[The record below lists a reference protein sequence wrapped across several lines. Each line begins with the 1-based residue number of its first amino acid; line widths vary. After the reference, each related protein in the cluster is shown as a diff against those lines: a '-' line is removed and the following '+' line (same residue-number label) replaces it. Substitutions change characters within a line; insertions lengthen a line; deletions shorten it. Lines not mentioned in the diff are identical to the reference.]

1 MRFPDSF
8 NPYEVTTSQKV
19 NRTEVTDFL
28 GFALDEP
35 SAPND
40 ELVAAR
46 LLLNDL
52 QSQIRNSISE
62 DMADAMITSRDID
75 GVIRNAVLEEL
86 TQSGIITKELGQLTA
101 QDAANEI
108 GALMTEVAI
117 LPVDINAIEQAMSQQ
132 PGQIIIDDGP
142 GFFDPIITDCASKIK
157 ILIDECKDPAGVD
170 YFLKNCVVNEKWT
183 QSCKMKAYDYANNCM
198 TCDATTG
205 PVPPD
210 FPAPPP
216 DSADPGNGAPP
227 GSCPKPCDDCGLI
240 KCECS
245 PKITVQLPEP
255 EKPEEEEPPEKLY
268 WVWVDKTS
276 TLCTITSSLSTE
288 PVPIPPGGGWV
299 MEPGKPLP
307 SYEQAYQYLDQ
318 LDCMPI
324 YLDPPSGPLEAE
336 ISANTPKP
344 EFTDVCQYLNY
355 MTEWMVTGTGEF
367 KTWNQKLGFVD
378 KDGKVNIP
386 TVVSQ
391 LNAWGVPAGEYIAKG
406 LVLWFEMIAKPGDL
420 ASAAIG
426 TPYRTAK
433 SQTMFYAWLNKTFPG
448 VFNKEQYDL
457 AAGFNALFPYVHLT
471 PEEATRSWLTGD
483 IEQPEWECY
492 QLIAGMIPDQQEKVR
507 HSMRSKMTP
516 YELTQAYRRGI
527 LDNKAELAKKLRSLG
542 FLEEDI
548 DDQYLRLT
556 EFIPPP
562 TDLIRMMIRE
572 AADESIPFWPESD
585 ETFYGSD
592 KVSGVWA
599 GKVIEWAAEQ
609 GMDEEVFKLLW
620 RAHWDL
626 PSAGQLFEMYQRLR
640 NLPADDPAHITWDEV
655 ERTLRQNDMLPAFI
669 PRFREIS
676 FNPLTRRDAVRGYGT
691 GSLDDEQFSF
701 AMGQL
706 GYNDKNTE
714 LLVKIYKK
722 RKEESAWNE
731 KPSRLYTRGGINF
744 AELSRQLTL
753 LGYTESEIKGA
764 KEFAIATIKANTQI
778 VCNKALSKDYLIGGL
793 SDEELY
799 AGLVANG
806 LDDDQAKI
814 IAEAVKCEKRAKPKE
829 LGASA
834 LCRLADDGVI
844 EYQQMLTRLMNL
856 GYTQLDAT
864 ALVESCEL
872 KRTKR
877 ETKQS
882 DAAKKKADRDAMN
895 QTKLQR
901 AKIRA
906 QLAREK
912 RIASA
917 AVRIVKYT
925 KGAVDVD
932 TAGDWITAVMLKLR
946 GGPYSVDEVIMA
958 VEKSSMIKTSEQDVF
973 TANVE
978 QILLEI
984 AELFGP
990 DEEEPVE
997 PEVTDNGNGSSN

>member
-1 MRFPDSF
+1 MI
-8 NPYEVTTSQKV
+8 
-19 NRTEVTDFL
+19 RTEVTNFL

-35 SAPND
+35 SDPKD
-40 ELVAAR
+40 ELVSAR

-62 DMADAMITSRDID
+62 DMAAAMITSRDID

-86 TQSGIITKELGQLTA
+86 TQSGTIAKDLGKLTA

-108 GALMTEVAI
+108 GALMTEVAV
-117 LPVDINAIEQAMSQQ
+117 LPVDVDAIEQAMNQQ

-142 GFFDPIITDCASKIK
+142 GFGTPVITDCVSKLAVLK
-157 ILIDECKDPAGVD
+157 FECNDAAGID
-170 YFLKNCVVNEKWT
+170 YFLKNCIVNEKWT
-183 QSCKMKAYDYANNCM
+183 QSCKMKAYDYALNCM
-198 TCDATTG
+198 NCTAKDG
-205 PVPPD
+205 PVPDYP
-210 FPAPPP
+210 PPPP
-216 DSADPGNGAPP
+216 DSADPGEPGIPDDP

-240 KCECS
+240 KCNCS
-245 PKITVQLPEP
+245 PTINVKLPEP
-255 EKPEEEEPPEKLY
+255 EEPEEEKPKEVLY
-268 WVWVDKTS
+268 YLFTDQLGKI
-276 TLCTITSSLSTE
+276 CTITSAFDGD
-288 PVPIPPGGGWV
+288 PVPVPPGGNWG
-299 MEPGKPLP
+299 
-307 SYEQAYQYLDQ
+307 
-318 LDCMPI
+318 
-324 YLDPPSGPLEAE
+324 
-336 ISANTPKP
+336 TPKITSTLDAAIGYAKTSDCHVKFLDGKKTWLHTLAATSSFKNDP
-344 EFTDVCQYLNY
+344 TDVCAYIDQLKYQVGLIDGKFIGP
-355 MTEWMVTGTGEF
+355 EQF
-367 KTWNQKLGFVD
+367 FGFVD
-378 KDGKVNIP
+378 DDGKLSVPKILEEVTAYGIPIGKMFGIGAAVLNII
-386 TVVSQ
+386 
-391 LNAWGVPAGEYIAKG
+391 WGTPLTAGIENVPFQERGGK
-406 LVLWFEMIAKPGDL
+406 V
-420 ASAAIG
+420 ASAL
-426 TPYRTAK
+426 
-433 SQTMFYAWLNKTFPG
+433 YAWLNKTFPG

-457 AAGFNALFPYVHLT
+457 AATYNAIYPYVQLT

-483 IEQPEWECY
+483 IETPEWECY
-492 QLIAGMIPDQQEKVR
+492 QLIAGMIPEQQEKAR
-507 HSMRSKMTP
+507 NSMRSKMTP
-516 YELTQAYRRGI
+516 YELTQSYRRGI
-527 LDNKAELAKKLRSLG
+527 LSNKEELAKKLRSLG
-542 FLEEDI
+542 FLEDDI

-592 KVSGVWA
+592 KVGGVWA
-599 GKVIEWAAEQ
+599 GKIIEWAREQ

-640 NLPADDPAHITWDEV
+640 NLPADNPAHITWEEV

-691 GSLDDEQFSF
+691 GSLDDEQFAF

-731 KPSRLYTRGGINF
+731 KPTRLYTRGGINF

-764 KEFAIATIKANTQI
+764 KDFSIATIKANTQI
-778 VCNKALSKDYLIGGL
+778 ICNKSLSKDYLIGGL
-793 SDEELY
+793 TDEELY
-799 AGLVANG
+799 AGLVSNG

-814 IAEAVKCEKRAKPKE
+814 IAEAVACEKRAKPKE

-844 EYQQMLTRLMNL
+844 EYEQMRTRLMNL

-877 ETKQS
+877 EQKQS

-917 AVRIVKYT
+917 AVRIVKQT
-925 KGAVDVD
+925 KGAIDVD

-958 VEKSSMIKTSEQDVF
+958 VEKSSMIKTSEQEVF
-973 TANVE
+973 TDNVE

-984 AELFGP
+984 AELFAP
-990 DEEEPVE
+990 EEEEPVE
-997 PEVTDNGNGSSN
+997 PEVTDNGNGNSR